1 MIFRE
6 NHSLTLMREVAEG
19 TMRNYVKEGLDWI
32 LGNMFLVIELW
43 ITGTLTADCLNY
55 DISNSL
61 ENTFQVN

>member
-32 LGNMFLVIELW
+32 SGNMFLVIELW
-43 ITGTLTADCLNY
+43 ITGTLQIVLTM
-55 DISNSL
+55 
-61 ENTFQVN
+61 TFLTV

>member
-6 NHSLTLMREVAEG
+6 NHSLTLMREVTEG

-43 ITGTLTADCLNY
+43 ITGTLQIVLTM
-55 DISNSL
+55 
-61 ENTFQVN
+61 TFLTV